1 MLKMQHEKSEAMK
14 DYYFLSPIR
23 KEALQTFRNM
33 NASNKGTLEVVL
45 LFFQRKYVRPLS
57 EARQSKLQILLLSL
71 TRNHSQT
78 SLKN

>member
-1 MLKMQHEKSEAMK
+1 MK

-23 KEALQTFRNM
+23 KEALQTLRNM

-57 EARQSKLQILLLSL
+57 EATAKQIANLTFEPNTKSLSDFLEEL
-71 TRNHSQT
+71 TD
-78 SLKN
+78 